1 MKLPSL
7 ILMPFFLVTNHA
19 FAAPAS
25 CYLGELAQYRP
36 AVLETVVSLVDLSSE
51 PGAVQQKM
59 LAAVKDAT
67 DKQSRLVVVVSY
79 AGNATGESLKVEFE
93 GLIEAPLTD
102 QQIIDNTIIKTF
114 KAHQKCIREQHLHAR
129 QGAINAMQGIL
140 SSMPIQTARSEIA
153 YAIASTV
160 QSYAQSNRNLLLLH
174 LSDGLQHAQGGRSF
188 YGINKQARKIDT
200 NIELKAFARDG
211 ATAPR
216 SKPQGAHISLLWWG
230 MLATPKLEAATSKP
244 VYLDTATIGS
254 FKTFWEQYVRSLGVE
269 KVQIGTPHLL
279 NPDLTNP
286 LKQPL

>member
-1 MKLPSL
+1 
-7 ILMPFFLVTNHA
+7 MPLLLAASHA
-19 FAAPAS
+19 FAEPAS

-36 AVLETVVSLVDLSSE
+36 AVLETVVSLVDMSSE
-51 PGAVQQKM
+51 PGSVQQKM

-93 GLIEAPLTD
+93 GLIEAPFTD
-102 QQIIDNTIIKTF
+102 QQIIENTIIKTF
-114 KAHQKCIREQHLHAR
+114 KAHQKCIREQHLHVR
-129 QGAINAMQGIL
+129 QGVLNTLQGL
-140 SSMPIQTARSEIA
+140 LRSMPIQTARSEIA
-153 YAIASTV
+153 YAITSII
-160 QSYAQSNRNLLLLH
+160 QSYAQPNRNLLLLH

-188 YGINKQARKIDT
+188 YGANKHARKIDA
-200 NIELKAFARDG
+200 NFELKAFARDD

-230 MLATPKLEAATSKP
+230 MLATSKPETATSKP
-244 VYLDTATIGS
+244 VYLDTATISS
-254 FKTFWEQYVRSLGVE
+254 FKIFWEQYARSLGVD

-286 LKQPL
+286 LKQPM